1 MSKIIREQM
10 QAVEAER
17 ALQKS
22 KRKEY
27 SEAAVSIFIALI
39 SFSLKKNDFLHSGHN
54 FVLKKMNRLLN
65 IKKNYVNKKN
75 KDVHLIP
82 F

>member
-1 MSKIIREQM
+1 MSKVIREQM

-17 ALQKS
+17 VLQKS

-27 SEAAVSIFIALI
+27 SNAAVNNVIYLI
-39 SFSLKKNDFLHSGHN
+39 IHQILFLFSGHN
-54 FVLKKMNRLLN
+54 FVLKKMKKLLN

-75 KDVHLIP
+75 KNVYLIP